1 MAFTKLYRPILHGIA
16 LLFSIAWLLFMMLHN
31 EVPVDVGD
39 GVTHYFISA
48 ASWKDPILF
57 LHHWG
62 KPFFILLSS
71 PFTQFGFNGGVVFNI
86 LVFSASIIIGFKIL
100 ERKNVS
106 IWLQLLFPLVLL
118 KAHDVAGTLLG
129 GLTEP
134 LFNLAILAAIY
145 FLVERKWLLFAVLVS
160 FMPFMR
166 SEGQL
171 PVILAA
177 SLICFFRQF
186 KILPFLLT
194 GFVLYGIVG
203 WFMLKDP
210 FWYFTH
216 NPYDMANAIYGKGP
230 WYHYITSYKNYL
242 GNPGLYVLILGVPA
256 MVYFL
261 IKKKWNL
268 LHIELLV
275 FSAGIFFGIIAA
287 HSYFWATGQ
296 NGSLGLTRIATQ
308 GMPAFLLINLY
319 YIDKLKW
326 MQSKIA
332 KGIVIAASLGLVTAL
347 VTTKYF
353 PKKADPLDRQVLKTA
368 DYLHTLDLKGKK
380 VFYHFPLLSFAYGA
394 NNFDPNEKTFVT
406 YAGRHFDED
415 LGTLIQPG
423 DLIIRD
429 SHFGPMEMYL
439 PLSKVDQNKN
449 IVKIAEFISS
459 EQKEDPY
466 NETECVVVY
475 QYVPFKKQ
483 YEIKAKIDTIEVNK
497 TFEIGPSNEFTTID
511 DLFPGFKED
520 TKVTI
525 TLMSTT
531 DGLELTYDYN
541 QLEDYSNTLLQSNKE
556 VSNTY
561 LFRKAGVTKLYIW
574 NPKKVKG
581 KVLVKRLI
589 IENTSYH
596 PFQKN

>member
-1 MAFTKLYRPILHGIA
+1 
-16 LLFSIAWLLFMMLHN
+16 MMLHN

-57 LHHWG
+57 LNHWG
-62 KPFFILLSS
+62 KPVFILLSS

-86 LVFSASIIIGFKIL
+86 IVFTASIILGFKIL
-100 ERKNVS
+100 ERKNVN
-106 IWLQLLFPLVLL
+106 IWLQLLFPFILL
-118 KAHDVAGTLLG
+118 KANDVAGTLLG

-134 LFNLAILAAIY
+134 LFNLAILAAVY
-145 FLVERKWLLFAVLVS
+145 FLLERNWFWFAVIVS

-177 SLICFFRQF
+177 SLMFFFRQY
-186 KILPFLLT
+186 KSLPFLLT
-194 GFVLYGIVG
+194 GFVLYAIFG
-203 WFMLKDP
+203 WLMLKDP

-216 NPYDMANAIYGKGP
+216 NPYDMANAIYGKGT
-230 WYHYITSYKNYL
+230 WHHYLTSYKNYL

-256 MVYFL
+256 MIYFL
-261 IKKKWNL
+261 SQKKWHL
-268 LHIELLV
+268 LQIEWFV

-326 MQSKIA
+326 MQNKVG
-332 KGIVIAASLGLVTAL
+332 KVAAILGSFGLVTAL
-347 VTTKYF
+347 VTTKFY
-353 PKKADPLDRQVLKTA
+353 PKEVEPLDRQVLKTA
-368 DYLHTLDLKGKK
+368 EYLHTLDLKGKK

-394 NNFDPNEKTFVT
+394 NNFDPDEKTFIT
-406 YAGRHFDED
+406 YGGWHFDQD
-415 LGTLIQPG
+415 IGSLIQPG

-429 SHFGPMEMYL
+429 SHFGPVEMHL
-439 PLSKVDQNKN
+439 PLSKVDQNNN
-449 IVKIAEFISS
+449 IVKIAEFISA
-459 EQKEDPY
+459 EQKVDPY
-466 NETECVVVY
+466 NETEGVVVY
-475 QYVPFKKQ
+475 QYVPFKKK
-483 YEIKAKIDTIEVNK
+483 YEKNSKIDTIKVNK
-497 TFEIGPSNEFTTID
+497 TLVIGSLNEFTTID
-511 DLFPGFKED
+511 ELFPGFKED
-520 TKVTI
+520 MKVTV
-525 TLMSTT
+525 TLMSTIE
-531 DGLELTYDYN
+531 GLELTYDYN
-541 QLEDYSNTLLQSNKE
+541 QLEDYSNTLLQSKTV

-561 LFRKAGVTKLYIW
+561 LFRKAGETKLYIW

-581 KVLVKRLI
+581 KVIIKELI

-596 PFQKN
+596 PFQ